1 MSDPL
6 PTIFSLSTLSIDT
19 SIFNFSATILS
30 IVKTLQPN
38 QIGPMVAISV
48 LMVLCLA
55 ISAIS
60 SAAENAFF
68 SHRESDVD
76 DLREENSTGAKLVVN
91 FLEKPKHLLAT
102 ILVANSLVNVAFV
115 LLTLNLTE
123 MLFNLDEAP
132 WLKFLVEA
140 ILVTLVILVF
150 GEVIP
155 KVFATQNYRRV
166 ARKLV
171 VPMKILSTLLWPLT
185 HFLVRLG
192 VLLEKRAKPKANE
205 LTSEELTMAI
215 DMATDEDDAK
225 QEKEIL
231 KGIVNMGNIQVK
243 QIMQQRMDVIALS
256 NTLNFHQVLNIVR
269 ENGFSR
275 MPVYEGSLDKVIGIL
290 NIKTL
295 MPHLNEPEDYNWRN
309 LILAPYFI
317 PENKPMDDTLAEM
330 RLKHSHFAIVV
341 DEFGGTSGIITME
354 DILEE
359 VFGDMRDEFDE
370 DAQGFVKLADGG
382 FLCEGKF
389 LLVDFIRIA
398 ELPVGVF
405 DTYELES
412 DSLGGMISERLG
424 RLPKRGDEIEMAGI
438 RFRVDAADPRKVKKI
453 KVQFSR

>member
-6 PTIFSLSTLSIDT
+6 PTILATNPLSVYPATSLLNLLKPWSPYQL
-19 SIFNFSATILS
+19 
-30 IVKTLQPN
+30 
-38 QIGPMVAISV
+38 GPMI
-48 LMVLCLA
+48 LMLILMIGCLA

-60 SAAENAFF
+60 SAAENAFY
-68 SHRESDVD
+68 SHRESDID
-76 DLREENSTGAKLVVN
+76 DLRDENSIRSKMVIG

-123 MLFNLDEAP
+123 MLFNLEEAP

-155 KVFATQNYRRV
+155 KVFATQNYRSV
-166 ARKLV
+166 AGKLV
-171 VPMKILSTLLWPLT
+171 FPMKVLSTILWPLT

-192 VLLEKRAKPKANE
+192 IMLEKKAKPKANE

-243 QIMQQRMDVIALS
+243 QIMQQRMDVVALS
-256 NTLNFHQVLNIVR
+256 QSLNFHQVLSVVR

-275 MPVYEGSLDKVIGIL
+275 MPVYDGSLDKVVGIL
-290 NIKTL
+290 NIKKL
-295 MPHLNEPEDYNWRN
+295 MPHIDESEEFHWKSLV
-309 LILAPYFI
+309 LSPYFI

-330 RLKHSHFAIVV
+330 RQKHSHFAIVV

-382 FLCEGKF
+382 FLCEGKM

-398 ELPVGVF
+398 ELQVGIF
-405 DTYELES
+405 DSYELES
-412 DSLGGMISERLG
+412 DSLGGLISERLG
-424 RLPKRGDEIEMAGI
+424 RIPKRGDEIELAGI

>member
-1 MSDPL
+1 MPDPVPNL
-6 PTIFSLSTLSIDT
+6 FSSIYVFSEVPITYLTL
-19 SIFNFSATILS
+19 
-30 IVKTLQPN
+30 VKPIMPG
-38 QIGPMVAISV
+38 QIGPMVIIGV
-48 LMVLCLA
+48 LMLFCLA

-68 SHRESDVD
+68 SHRESDIEE
-76 DLREENSTGAKLVVN
+76 LRQQNSTGTNMVVA

-123 MLFNLDEAP
+123 TLFNLDEAP

-155 KVFATQNYRRV
+155 KVFATQNYRNV
-166 ARKLV
+166 ALKLV
-171 VPMKILSTLLWPLT
+171 FPMKVLSTLLWPLT

-215 DMATDEDDAK
+215 DMATDQEDAK

-256 NTLNFHQVLNIVR
+256 NSLNFHEVLAVVR
-269 ENGFSR
+269 EHGFSR
-275 MPVYEGSLDKVIGIL
+275 MPVYEGSLDKVIGII

-295 MPHLNEPEDYNWRN
+295 MPHLDESPEFHWRG
-309 LILAPYFI
+309 LVLSPYFI

-330 RLKHSHFAIVV
+330 RQKHNHFAIVV

-370 DAQGFVKLADGG
+370 DAQGYVKLADGG
-382 FLCEGKF
+382 FLCEGKM

-398 ELPVGVF
+398 ELAVSVF
-405 DTYELES
+405 DHYELES

-424 RLPKRGDEIEMAGI
+424 RLPKRGDEIELAGI

>member
-6 PTIFSLSTLSIDT
+6 PSIL
-19 SIFNFSATILS
+19 FPGQSAVSPAFAFLN
-30 IVKTLQPN
+30 IVKPFGPEHV
-38 QIGPMVAISV
+38 GPMAIMLL
-48 LMVLCLA
+48 LMVSCLA

-68 SHRESDVD
+68 SHRDSDID
-76 DLREENSTGAKLVVN
+76 DLRDENSTKAKLVLG

-123 MLFNLDEAP
+123 MVFNFDEAP
-132 WLKFLVEA
+132 WLKFLIEA

-155 KVFATQNYRRV
+155 KVFATQNYKSV
-166 ARKLV
+166 AGRLV
-171 VPMKILSTLLWPLT
+171 FPMKVLSTLLWPLT

-192 VLLEKRAKPKANE
+192 ILLEKKAKPKANE

-215 DMATDEDDAK
+215 DMATDEEDAK

-243 QIMQQRMDVIALS
+243 QIMQQRMDVVALS
-256 NTLNFHQVLNIVR
+256 HLLNFHQVLSVVR

-275 MPVYEGSLDKVIGIL
+275 MPVYEGSLDKVIGII

-295 MPHLNEPEDYNWRN
+295 MPHLNESEDFNWRS
-309 LILAPYFI
+309 LVLSPYFI

-330 RLKHSHFAIVV
+330 RQKHNHFAVVV

-370 DAQGFVKLADGG
+370 ETQGYVKLADGG
-382 FLCEGKF
+382 FMCEGKL

-398 ELPVGVF
+398 ELPVGIF
-405 DTYELES
+405 DSYEFES
-412 DSLGGMISERLG
+412 DSLGGVISERLG
-424 RLPKRGDEIEMAGI
+424 RIPKRGDEIELAGF

-453 KVQFSR
+453 KIQLSR